1 MSTDERPCE
10 IGTCDNLA
18 APGSRLCWAHLRRR
32 RLGLPMQPAVRRLAR
47 DSRER
52 LLREV
57 TRYSDD
63 LEAPA
68 GLDHATHEA
77 RAERRLFRAVRA
89 YARECMRDPRL
100 KKHGR

>member
-1 MSTDERPCE
+1 METP
-10 IGTCDNLA
+10 
-18 APGSRLCWAHLRRR
+18 
-32 RLGLPMQPAVRRLAR
+32 VRRLATDAR
-47 DSRER
+47 DR

-57 TRYSDD
+57 TRYVDD

-68 GLDHATHEA
+68 GLDHAEHER

-89 YARECMRDPRL
+89 YARECMREPSI